1 MILYRASVDSNSSMS
16 VIVIAVSL
24 SCIKTGHIGLLTIV
38 SARIQTILAPYDTK
52 VLVTEYVV
60 E

>member
-1 MILYRASVDSNSSMS
+1 MDSNSSMS